1 MKEFAQDI
9 SYRLVYFLLA
19 VALIYFMPTLLSLF
33 TEFATAV
40 MLPLF
45 ENALQNMGSQGAV
58 L

>member
-1 MKEFAQDI
+1 MKELAQDI

-40 MLPLF
+40 LVPLF
-45 ENALQNMGSQGAV
+45 EGVLQNMSSQGAAS
-58 L
+58 